1 MRKLLPLLLFLGLA
15 ACASTPSA
23 PPQTA
28 DIALPAA
35 FRDGFVFLQVSV
47 NGAEPVWME
56 LDDGTSP
63 SAIDLDYARS
73 LGLILKPGAGS
84 GTGFG
89 TEKISFYNTQATV
102 TAGEAR
108 RAIDFSAAPLTGMT
122 GPDGKPLAGV
132 LGYSFLRNRILVIDY
147 PKSEIRFAAA
157 TAPCACDLP
166 MGIDNDIPTIPVT
179 VAGHRLTALID
190 SGGAYE
196 LLVTPAGVK
205 TAGLDAQA
213 AQAKPVTGYG
223 YAGSQTAAIGTA
235 PNLSVGAITRQNPS
249 AVYSTFGTAPL
260 KTPAALGAWFLRDY
274 KVTLNYRARTVRF
287 EP

>member
-1 MRKLLPLLLFLGLA
+1 MRNILPLLLALGLA
-15 ACASTPSA
+15 GCAETPPVRPEA
-23 PPQTA
+23 A
-28 DIALPAA
+28 DTPLPAA

-47 NGAEPVWME
+47 NGAPPVWME

-73 LGLILKPGAGS
+73 LGLALKPGAGS

-89 TEKISFYNTQATV
+89 TEKIAFYNTQATV
-102 TAGEAR
+102 AAGAASR
-108 RAIDFSAAPLTGMT
+108 SIDFSAAPLTGLT

-147 PKSEIRFAAA
+147 PKSEIRFAADS
-157 TAPCACDLP
+157 APCACDLF
-166 MGIDNDIPTIPVT
+166 MGMDNDIPTVPVT
-179 VAGHRLTALID
+179 VAGHRLTALVD

-205 TAGLDAQA
+205 AAGLDAETA
-213 AQAKPVTGYG
+213 RAKPVTGYG
-223 YAGSQTAAIGTA
+223 YAGSQAAAIGTA
-235 PNLSVGAITRQNPS
+235 PDLSVGAILRQNPS

-260 KTPAALGAWFLRDY
+260 KTPAALGTWFLKNY